1 MNMFIN
7 NVKRRTRGRPA
18 GPTPQSAETRQRLYD
33 TALRLVAERGYEST
47 TLRDIAAAAGV
58 SVGLL
63 YRYFP
68 TKHAVLLALYDDLS
82 ADFARAATTLPQG
95 RWRDRAIVALRAS
108 LQTLGPHRVALQG
121 LTPVLVGDPV
131 DGVFAP
137 ATAFSRT
144 RVQEVFNRAVSGAT
158 DSPREPAA
166 SALGHVLYLA
176 HLGVLL
182 WWLLD
187 RSARQRATTA
197 LVDLMAQ
204 LLPSIALALRLLA
217 VRNFVVRFDALM
229 REALVADGR
238 A

>member
-1 MNMFIN
+1 MFTD
-7 NVKRRTRGRPA
+7 NVKRRGRGRPA
-18 GPTPQSAETRQRLYD
+18 GPTAQSAETRQRLYE
-33 TALRLVAERGYEST
+33 TALRLVAERGYAAT
-47 TLRDIAAAAGV
+47 TLRDIAAAASV

-82 ADFARAATTLPQG
+82 ADFARAAATLPDG
-95 RWRDRAIVALRAS
+95 RWRDRAIAALRTS
-108 LQTLGPHRVALQG
+108 LATLAPHRVALQA

-144 RVQEVFNRAVSGAT
+144 RVQDVFTRAVSGAS
-158 DSPREPAA
+158 DAPKGPVAP
-166 SALGHVLYLA
+166 ALGHVLYLA

-204 LLPSIALALRLLA
+204 LLPSVALALRLPP
-217 VRNFVVRFDALM
+217 VRTFVVRLDALM
-229 REALVADGR
+229 RAALFDVADV
-238 A
+238 

>member
-1 MNMFIN
+1 MFTD
-7 NVKRRTRGRPA
+7 NVKRRGRGRPA
-18 GPTPQSAETRQRLYD
+18 GPTAQSAETRTRLYA
-33 TALRLVAERGYEST
+33 TALRLVAERGYAAT
-47 TLRDIAAAAGV
+47 TLRDIAAEAGV

-82 ADFARAATTLPQG
+82 GEFARAASTLPEG
-95 RWRDRAIVALRAS
+95 RWRDRAIAALRAS

-144 RVQEVFNRAVSGAT
+144 RVQEVFVRAVAGAT
-158 DSPREPAA
+158 DAPKGAAA

-187 RSARQRATTA
+187 RSTRQRATTA

-204 LLPSIALALRLLA
+204 LLPSIALALRLPA
-217 VRNFVVRFDALM
+217 VRAFVVRFDALM
-229 REALVADGR
+229 REALVGGAG

>member
-1 MNMFIN
+1 MFTD
-7 NVKRRTRGRPA
+7 NVKRRGRGRPV
-18 GPTPQSAETRQRLYD
+18 GPTAQSAETRQRLYD
-33 TALRLVAERGYEST
+33 TALGLVAERGYAAT

-82 ADFARAATTLPQG
+82 ADFARAAATLPDG
-95 RWRDRAIVALRAS
+95 RWRDRAVAALRTS

-131 DGVFAP
+131 DGVFSP

-144 RVQEVFNRAVSGAT
+144 RVQEVFTRAVDGAT
-158 DSPREPAA
+158 DAPKAPATR
-166 SALGHVLYLA
+166 ALGHVLYLA

-187 RSARQRATTA
+187 RSPRQRATRT
-197 LVDLMAQ
+197 LVDLIAQ
-204 LLPSIALALRLLA
+204 LLPSVALALRVPA
-217 VRNFVVRFDALM
+217 VRAFVVRFDALM
-229 REALVADGR
+229 REALFGDAE